1 MLPCR
6 NGSHLYTGR
15 QTCLSQRPGSGT
27 SERCNSGSTDP
38 AKLKVSGDF
47 MSLYQAYLEQIEG
60 RKEQGLKPKPID
72 DGSLVAELIAQ
83 IKDADHAHRADS
95 LNFLIYNTL
104 PGTTSAAGVKAAFLK
119 EIILGEAVVAEITP
133 AFAFELLS
141 HMKGG
146 PSVEVLLDL
155 ALGDDA
161 AIASD
166 AAEILKTQVF
176 LYEADTN
183 RLKAAF
189 EAGSAIARDII
200 ESYAEAEFFTKLP
213 EIEDEIKV
221 VTYIAAEGDI
231 STDLLSP
238 GNQAHSRSD
247 RELHGKCMISE
258 QAQDEIRKLQA
269 QHPDKQVMLIAE
281 KGTMGVGSSRM
292 SGVNNVALWT
302 GRQASPYVP
311 FVNVAPIVAGTNG
324 ISPIFLTTVGVT
336 GGIGID
342 LKNWVKK
349 LDADGNPILNNDD
362 NPILEQKYSVETGTI
377 LTINTKDKM
386 LLDEDGGEALVDVS
400 SSFTP
405 QKLEFMKAGG
415 SYAIVFG
422 KMLQTFACE
431 TLGVE
436 LKSAYA
442 PSKEVSVEGQ
452 GLTAVEKIF
461 NANAVGVA
469 PGTVLH
475 AGSDARVRVNIVGS
489 QDTTGLMTA
498 QELEAMA
505 ATVIS
510 PTVDGAYQ
518 SGCHTASVWD
528 IKAQENTPR
537 LMKFMHDFGLI
548 TGRDPK
554 DVYHPMTDVIH
565 KVLNDITVDDWAIII
580 GGDSHTRMS
589 KGVAFGADSG
599 TVALA
604 LATGEA
610 TMPIPESVKVTF
622 KGSMADH
629 MDFRDVVHAT
639 QTQMLKQ
646 FGDNVFQGRIIEV
659 HIGTLLADQAFT
671 FTDWTAE
678 MKAKA
683 SICISE
689 DATLI
694 ESLEIAKHRIQ
705 IMIDKGMENDN
716 RMLQG
721 LIDIADQRIAQ
732 IRSGEKPALA
742 PDANASYFAEVVVD
756 LDQIVEPMIADPDV
770 NNADVSKRYT
780 HDTIRPISFYGA
792 DKKVDLGFVGSC
804 MVHKGDVKIVAQML
818 RNLEKSSGKVEFN
831 APLVVAAPTYNIID
845 ELKAEGDWDILQK
858 YSGFEFDDSKPKT
871 SARTEYENILYLER
885 PGCNLCMGNQEKA
898 AKGDTVLATSTR
910 LFKGRVV
917 EDAGDKKGE
926 SLLASTPVV
935 VLSAILGRTPT
946 LDEYKTAVDG
956 IDLTKFAPPL
966 AKPGTTQSAHF

>member
-1 MLPCR
+1 
-6 NGSHLYTGR
+6 
-15 QTCLSQRPGSGT
+15 
-27 SERCNSGSTDP
+27 
-38 AKLKVSGDF
+38 
-47 MSLYQAYLEQIEG
+47 MSLYTDYLAEIET
-60 RKEQGLKPKPID
+60 RKAEGLHPKPID
-72 DGSLVAELIAQ
+72 DGALVAELIAQ
-83 IKDADHAHRADS
+83 IEDPASPNRADA

-104 PGTTSAAGVKAAFLK
+104 PGTTSAAGVKAQFLK
-119 EIILGEAVVAEITP
+119 RVILGEVAISEITP
-133 AFAFELLS
+133 DFAFELLS

-155 ALGDDA
+155 ALGEQADIA
-161 AIASD
+161 AQ
-166 AAEILKTQVF
+166 AAEVLKTQVF
-176 LYEADTN
+176 LYDADTG
-183 RLKAAF
+183 RLAA
-189 EAGSAIARDII
+189 AYKDGNAISRDIL
-200 ESYAEAEFFTKLP
+200 ESYARAEFFTKLP
-213 EIEDEIKV
+213 EIEDEVKV

-258 QAQDEIRKLQA
+258 AAQQEIEALKA
-269 QHPDKQVMLIAE
+269 QHPDKRVMLIAE

-302 GRQASPYVP
+302 GKQASPYVP
-311 FVNVAPIVAGTNG
+311 FVNIAPVVAGTNG
-324 ISPIFLTTVGVT
+324 ISPIFLTTVDVT
-336 GGIGID
+336 GGIGIN
-342 LKNWVKK
+342 LKNWTRKTGPDGKPV
-349 LDADGNPILNNDD
+349 LNNDGNPIL
-362 NPILEQKYSVETGTI
+362 EQQFSVETGTV
-377 LTINTKDKM
+377 LTINTRDKK
-386 LLDEDGGEALVDVS
+386 LYDENGKELVDVAA
-400 SSFTP
+400 SFTP
-405 QKLEFMKAGG
+405 QKREFMKAGG

-422 KMLQTFACE
+422 KKLQTFAAR

-436 LKSAYA
+436 ATPVFA
-442 PSKEVSVEGQ
+442 PSKEISHEGQ

-469 PGTVLH
+469 DGKVLH
-475 AGSDARVRVNIVGS
+475 AGSDVRVKVNIVGS

-505 ATVIS
+505 ATIIS

-528 IKAQENTPR
+528 KKAQANIPK
-537 LMKFMHDFGLI
+537 LMSFMNNFGLI
-548 TGRDPK
+548 TARDPK
-554 DVYHPMTDVIH
+554 GVYHSMTDVIH

-622 KGSMADH
+622 KGQMQPH

-639 QTQMLKQ
+639 QAQMLRQ
-646 FGDNVFQGRIIEV
+646 HGDNVFQGRVIEV

-683 SICISE
+683 SICISQ
-689 DATLI
+689 DDTLI
-694 ESLEIAKHRIQ
+694 ESLEIAKSRIQ
-705 IMIDKGMENDN
+705 IMIDKGMENSAGT
-716 RMLQG
+716 LHG
-721 LIDIADQRIAQ
+721 LIEKADARIAQ

-742 PDANASYFAEVVVD
+742 PDANAKYFAEVVVD
-756 LDQIVEPMIADPDV
+756 LDLIDEPMIADPDV

-780 HDTIRPISFYGA
+780 HDTIRPVSYYGGE
-792 DKKVDLGFVGSC
+792 KKVDLGFVGSC
-804 MVHKGDVKIVAQML
+804 MVHKGDMKIVAQML
-818 RNLEKSSGKVEFN
+818 KNVEKAQGKVEFK

-845 ELKAEGDWDILQK
+845 ELKAEGDWEILQK
-858 YSGFEFDDSKPKT
+858 YSGFEFDDLFPKST
-871 SARTEYENILYLER
+871 ARTEYENILYLER

-898 AKGDTVLATSTR
+898 EKGDTVLATSTR
-910 LFKGRVV
+910 LFQGRVV
-917 EDAGDKKGE
+917 EDSAEKKGE

-946 LDEYKTAVDG
+946 ADEYKAAVEG
-956 IDLTKFAPPL
+956 IDLTKFAPPVE
-966 AKPGTTQSAHF
+966 KPAGLRSVHF